1 MSHGSDISP
10 LTRIV
15 ARLDQ
20 TAGVHPAPGVVA
32 TNFPSI
38 DRALGGGFRPGDL
51 VVVGGDDSSGVS
63 SLLLAIALRVSPR
76 ALLLTTEF
84 TVDRVYERALAMA
97 ARVPLESLR
106 LGVVT
111 PAERTR
117 LAAAATMLRD
127 HAPVVE
133 LIAQGGIAFVARAID
148 AAPMPLVIVDALEG
162 LLDRAD
168 MHDEAYGYLVLE
180 LKRLALTRGVVIL
193 LATHLPAFAPTRI
206 DRRPVLGDLGR
217 GGAIGAQADIVT
229 GLYREELYEADL
241 GVSGAAELRV
251 LKHRDGA
258 RGYVDLYFDG
268 RCGRFEDVGEA

>member
-10 LTRIV
+10 LTRVV

-32 TNFPSI
+32 TRFPSI

-63 SLLLAIALRVSPR
+63 SLLLAIALRASPR

-84 TVDRVYERALAMA
+84 TVDRVYERALALA

-106 LGVVT
+106 LGVIT
-111 PAERTR
+111 AAERTR

-127 HAPVVE
+127 RAPVVE
-133 LIAQGGIAFVARAID
+133 LLTQGGVAFVARSVD
-148 AAPMPLVIVDALEG
+148 AAPMPLVIVDSLEG
-162 LLDRAD
+162 LLDRPDAPD
-168 MHDEAYGYLVLE
+168 DALGYLVLE
-180 LKRLALTRGVVIL
+180 LKRLALTRGVVML
-193 LATHLPAFAPTRI
+193 LGTHLPAFAPTRA
-206 DRRPVLGDLGR
+206 DRRPVLADFGR
-217 GGAIGAQADIVT
+217 GGAIGAHADIVT

-258 RGYVDLYFDG
+258 RGYVDLYFDS